1 VELRQLRYFV
11 TVAEELHFGRAAERL
26 TIVQPAVSQQIRRL
40 ERELGVELFDR
51 SPRHV
56 RLTAAGER
64 FLPEARATLSAAE
77 RARAAVSEQ
86 AAVAIRVGTSEGLGD
101 RLDQVLGALADLVPE
116 LTVELEYARTQVRLD
131 RVRGGQLQATFV
143 RGVAASPEL
152 RLVPVWEDRIL
163 AALPAGHA
171 LTSGAGL
178 GRPHRAG
185 PTVPAARRAVG
196 QPAAVRPGDD
206 GLPRLRLQSHA
217 GPAGEQP
224 AEHARADRRRAT
236 VLDTRVRVAQPVA
249 AQPENRVPADPPGAG
264 NDHVP
269 RGAGRGT
276 ASLAEPAHPG
286 LPRSGFVIAAG
297 PECVLVG
304 AAIRDEL
311 VPVSETAKPRES
323 QCRS

>member
-26 TIVQPAVSQQIRRL
+26 AIVQPAVSQQIRRL

-64 FLPEARATLSAAE
+64 FLPEARAILSAAE

-101 RLDQVLGALADLVPE
+101 RLDQVLGALAELVPE

-171 LTSGAGL
+171 LTSAQDSVDLTALAPLSLRLAERSANPPLFDQVMTACHDSGFSPTLGPPANSLQNTLALIGAGQPSWTPVYESHSRL
-178 GRPHRAG
+178 LRTPRIEFRPTRPALAMTTYLAVPAEGRPAWLNPLIQACRD
-185 PTVPAARRAVG
+185 
-196 QPAAVRPGDD
+196 Q
-206 GLPRLRLQSHA
+206 
-217 GPAGEQP
+217 
-224 AEHARADRRRAT
+224 
-236 VLDTRVRVAQPVA
+236 VL
-249 AQPENRVPADPPGAG
+249 
-264 NDHVP
+264 
-269 RGAGRGT
+269 
-276 ASLAEPAHPG
+276 
-286 LPRSGFVIAAG
+286 
-297 PECVLVG
+297 
-304 AAIRDEL
+304 
-311 VPVSETAKPRES
+311 
-323 QCRS
+323 

>member
-26 TIVQPAVSQQIRRL
+26 AIVQPAVSQQIRRL

-101 RLDQVLGALADLVPE
+101 RLD
-116 LTVELEYARTQVRLD
+116 

-171 LTSGAGL
+171 LTSTQDTVDLTALAPLSLRLAERSANPPLFDQVMTACHDSGFSPTLGPPANSLQNTLALIGAGQL
-178 GRPHRAG
+178 SWTPVYESHSRLLRNPRIEFRPTRPALAMTTYLAVPAQGRPAWLNPLIQACRD
-185 PTVPAARRAVG
+185 
-196 QPAAVRPGDD
+196 Q
-206 GLPRLRLQSHA
+206 
-217 GPAGEQP
+217 
-224 AEHARADRRRAT
+224 
-236 VLDTRVRVAQPVA
+236 VL
-249 AQPENRVPADPPGAG
+249 
-264 NDHVP
+264 
-269 RGAGRGT
+269 
-276 ASLAEPAHPG
+276 
-286 LPRSGFVIAAG
+286 
-297 PECVLVG
+297 
-304 AAIRDEL
+304 
-311 VPVSETAKPRES
+311 
-323 QCRS
+323 

>member
-26 TIVQPAVSQQIRRL
+26 AIVQPAVSQQIRRL

-171 LTSGAGL
+171 LTSAQDSVDLTALAPLSLRLAERSANPPLFDQVMTACHDSGFSPTL
-178 GRPHRAG
+178 GP
-185 PTVPAARRAVG
+185 PANSLQNTLALIGVG
-196 QPAAVRPGDD
+196 QPSWTPVYESHSRLLRNPRIDFRPTRPALAMTTYLAV
-206 GLPRLRLQSHA
+206 
-217 GPAGEQP
+217 P
-224 AEHARADRRRAT
+224 AEGRPAWLNPLIQACRDQ
-236 VLDTRVRVAQPVA
+236 VL
-249 AQPENRVPADPPGAG
+249 
-264 NDHVP
+264 
-269 RGAGRGT
+269 
-276 ASLAEPAHPG
+276 
-286 LPRSGFVIAAG
+286 
-297 PECVLVG
+297 
-304 AAIRDEL
+304 
-311 VPVSETAKPRES
+311 
-323 QCRS
+323 

>member
-26 TIVQPAVSQQIRRL
+26 AIVQPAVSQQIRRL

-131 RVRGGQLQATFV
+131 RVRGG
-143 RGVAASPEL
+143 
-152 RLVPVWEDRIL
+152 
-163 AALPAGHA
+163 
-171 LTSGAGL
+171 
-178 GRPHRAG
+178 
-185 PTVPAARRAVG
+185 PTVPAARRASPRPAG
-196 QPAAVRPGDD
+196 CYRAAQEAGFRRPQPAWCA
-206 GLPRLRLQSHA
+206 
-217 GPAGEQP
+217 
-224 AEHARADRRRAT
+224 AR
-236 VLDTRVRVAQPVA
+236 
-249 AQPENRVPADPPGAG
+249 
-264 NDHVP
+264 
-269 RGAGRGT
+269 
-276 ASLAEPAHPG
+276 
-286 LPRSGFVIAAG
+286 
-297 PECVLVG
+297 
-304 AAIRDEL
+304 
-311 VPVSETAKPRES
+311 
-323 QCRS
+323 

>member
-26 TIVQPAVSQQIRRL
+26 AIVQPAVSQQIRRL

-101 RLDQVLGALADLVPE
+101 RLDQVLGALAELVPE

-171 LTSGAGL
+171 LTSAQDSVDLTALAPLSLRLAERSANPPLFDQVMTACHDSGFSPTL
-178 GRPHRAG
+178 GP
-185 PTVPAARRAVG
+185 PANSLQNTLALIGVG
-196 QPAAVRPGDD
+196 QPSWTPVYESHSLLLRNPRIDFRPTRPALAMTTYLAV
-206 GLPRLRLQSHA
+206 
-217 GPAGEQP
+217 P
-224 AEHARADRRRAT
+224 AEGRPAWLNPLIQACRDQ
-236 VLDTRVRVAQPVA
+236 VL
-249 AQPENRVPADPPGAG
+249 
-264 NDHVP
+264 
-269 RGAGRGT
+269 
-276 ASLAEPAHPG
+276 
-286 LPRSGFVIAAG
+286 
-297 PECVLVG
+297 
-304 AAIRDEL
+304 
-311 VPVSETAKPRES
+311 
-323 QCRS
+323 